1 MAPFTHTCGVV
12 LIALV
17 LAGCSNLK
25 EVREFANE
33 SAKFASDTTL
43 IDRYKNTYAREAP
56 FLVTAE
62 QKALASSNDVRR
74 QQQLTDMLQLNYGV
88 ASYMQTWAR
97 LAGDDSFDVSKSLD
111 GLAQSLGKH
120 PELGINEKQVAA
132 YSSIAKTVA
141 KGLTTAAQQA
151 AVREMVTKAD
161 SDLQVLLSAMKDV
174 LRYAQTTS
182 ANEQAM
188 VIGRYET
195 EIPFYKRQNMWLVA
209 SLGTE
214 AMTAKQQEYAR
225 VNGNYAAAQQ
235 ALDRIKT
242 GHGRLRED
250 ANHLSTQEVRQAID
264 AMTKEIK
271 AVRKQIDSLKS

>member
-1 MAPFTHTCGVV
+1 MAPFTHKCGVV

-43 IDRYKNTYAREAP
+43 IDRYRNTYAREAP

-62 QKALASSNDVRR
+62 QKTLASSNNVRR
-74 QQQLTDMLQLNYGV
+74 QQQLKDMLQLNYGV
-88 ASYMQTWAR
+88 ASYMQTLAR
-97 LAGDDSFDVSKSLD
+97 LAGDESFDVSRSID

-161 SDLQVLLSAMKDV
+161 SDLQVLLNAMKDV
-174 LRYAQTTS
+174 LRYAQETS
-182 ANEQAM
+182 ANEKAT

-195 EIPFYKRQNMWLVA
+195 EIPFYKRQSMLLVA

-214 AMTAKQQEYAR
+214 AMTAKQQEYAS
-225 VNGNYAAAQQ
+225 VDGSYVAAQQ
-235 ALDRIKT
+235 ALDSIKA
-242 GHGRLRED
+242 GHARLRED
-250 ANHLSTQEVRQAID
+250 ANHLSAKELRQAID

-271 AVRKQIDSLKS
+271 AVRKQLDGLKP